1 MRERL
6 GELIR
11 VARIGNARTSRLV
24 SAGICSDVL
33 RFSGTD
39 DGVWM
44 NGRNRWTSRQSGN
57 D

>member
-44 NGRNRWTSRQSGN
+44 NGRNRWTSRRSGN